1 MKKFILIAAL
11 LFISCNDG
19 TKIVLASSGN
29 LNEISIVVED
39 QLWEGSIGKA
49 LTNILSKPIYGLP
62 QQEPLFK
69 LRQIPPRVFSGFV
82 TKSRTIIIIEN
93 NKQKHTRLLLNKYAS
108 PQTVIVVSGMT
119 SREIIEELKKHSKKI
134 INKIKEAEIKEKQRR
149 IRKSLSISQALDSIF
164 KIKLDYPSIYRVA
177 AVDRNFVWLRK
188 DTKSG
193 SVNLS
198 VFQTPLKT
206 NRLNTEKIIIIRD
219 SVSKQKIP
227 GPTKETYMSTETQYK
242 PVLVP
247 TKIRK
252 HKGLEVRG
260 LWEVKKQFMGG
271 PFINFSVVDSI
282 NNRILFFDGFVYSPG
297 TKKAS
302 YIFEIEAIIKSLKI
316 LK

>member
-1 MKKFILIAAL
+1 MRKCILIAV
-11 LFISCNDG
+11 LFFVSCNDD

-29 LNEISIVVED
+29 LNEISIVVQD
-39 QLWEGSIGKA
+39 QLWEGSVGKA
-49 LTNILSKPIYGLP
+49 LTSILSKPIYGLP

-93 NKQKHTRLLLNKYAS
+93 NKQKNTRLLLNKYAS

-119 SREIIEELKKHSKKI
+119 SREIIDELKKHSKKI

-149 IRKSLSISQALDSIF
+149 IRKSLSNSHVLDSIF

-198 VFQTPLKT
+198 VFQTPLKK
-206 NRLNTEKIIIIRD
+206 NKLNTKKIITIRD

-227 GPTKETYMSTETQYK
+227 GPTKETYMSTEMQYK
-242 PVLVP
+242 SVLAP

-271 PFINFSVVDSI
+271 PFINFSVEDSI

-297 TKKAS
+297 TEKAS

>member
-1 MKKFILIAAL
+1 MRKCILIAV
-11 LFISCNDG
+11 LFFVSCNDD

-29 LNEISIVVED
+29 LNEISIVVQD
-39 QLWEGSIGKA
+39 QLWEGSVGKA
-49 LTNILSKPIYGLP
+49 LKSILSKPIYGLP

-82 TKSRTIIIIEN
+82 TKSRTIIIIEK

-149 IRKSLSISQALDSIF
+149 IRKSLSNSQVLDSIF

-177 AVDRNFVWLRK
+177 AADRNFVWLRK

-198 VFQTPLKT
+198 VFQTSLKT

-242 PVLVP
+242 SVLVP

-252 HKGLEVRG
+252 YKGLEVRG

-271 PFINFSVVDSI
+271 PFINFSVKDSI

-297 TKKAS
+297 TEKAS

>member
-39 QLWEGSIGKA
+39 QLWEGSVGKA

-134 INKIKEAEIKEKQRR
+134 INNIKEAEIKEKQRR

-188 DTKSG
+188 DIKSG

-297 TKKAS
+297 TEKAS

>member
-29 LNEISIVVED
+29 LNEISIVIED

-297 TKKAS
+297 TEKAS

>member
-39 QLWEGSIGKA
+39 QLWEGSVGKA

-134 INKIKEAEIKEKQRR
+134 INNIKEAEIKEKQRR
-149 IRKSLSISQALDSIF
+149 IRKSLNSSQVLDSIF
-164 KIKLDYPSIYRVA
+164 KIKLNYPSIYRVA

-206 NRLNTEKIIIIRD
+206 NRLNTEKIITIRD

-242 PVLVP
+242 SVLVP
-247 TKIRK
+247 TKIKK

-297 TKKAS
+297 TEKAS

>member
-39 QLWEGSIGKA
+39 QLWEGSVGKT

-134 INKIKEAEIKEKQRR
+134 INNIKEAEIKEKQRR
-149 IRKSLSISQALDSIF
+149 IRKSLNSSQVLDSIF
-164 KIKLDYPSIYRVA
+164 KIKLNYPSIYRVA

-188 DTKSG
+188 DIKSG

-206 NRLNTEKIIIIRD
+206 NRLNTEKIITIRD

-242 PVLVP
+242 SVLVP
-247 TKIRK
+247 TKIKK

>member
-39 QLWEGSIGKA
+39 QLWEGSVGKA

-297 TKKAS
+297 TEKAS

>member
-39 QLWEGSIGKA
+39 QLWEGSVGKA

-134 INKIKEAEIKEKQRR
+134 INNIKEAEIKEKQRR
-149 IRKSLSISQALDSIF
+149 IRKSLSTSQALDSIF

-242 PVLVP
+242 SVLVP
-247 TKIRK
+247 TKIK
-252 HKGLEVRG
+252 THKGLEVRG

-297 TKKAS
+297 TEKAS

>member
-1 MKKFILIAAL
+1 MKKYILIVAL
-11 LFISCNDG
+11 VFVSCTDD
-19 TKIVLASSGN
+19 TKVVLASSGN
-29 LNEISIVVED
+29 LNEISIVAED
-39 QLWEGSIGKA
+39 QLWEGSVGKA
-49 LTNILSKPIYGLP
+49 LKNVLSKPIYGLP
-62 QQEPLFK
+62 QQEPLFR

-119 SREIIEELKKHSKKI
+119 SREIIEEFKKNSKEI
-134 INKIKEAEIKEKQRR
+134 IKRIKETEIKEKQRR
-149 IRKSLSISQALDSIF
+149 IRKALNSSQVLDSIF
-164 KIKLDYPSIYRVA
+164 NIKLNYPSIYRVA
-177 AVDRNFVWLRK
+177 VADRNFVWLRK

-198 VFQTPLKT
+198 VFQAPLTANK
-206 NRLNTEKIIIIRD
+206 LNAETIITIRD

-227 GPTKETYMSTETQYK
+227 GPTKETYMSTEMQYK
-242 PVLVP
+242 SVLAS
-247 TKIRK
+247 TKISK
-252 HKGLEVRG
+252 YKGQELRG

-297 TKKAS
+297 TEKAN
-302 YIFEIEAIIKSLKI
+302 YVFEIEAIIKSLKI

>member
-1 MKKFILIAAL
+1 MRKCILIAV
-11 LFISCNDG
+11 LFFVSCNDD

-29 LNEISIVVED
+29 LNEISIVVQD
-39 QLWEGSIGKA
+39 QLWEGSVGKA
-49 LTNILSKPIYGLP
+49 LKSILSKPIYGLP

-82 TKSRTIIIIEN
+82 TKSRTIIIIEK

-149 IRKSLSISQALDSIF
+149 IRKSLSNSQVLDSIF

-177 AVDRNFVWLRK
+177 AADRNFVWLRK

-198 VFQTPLKT
+198 VFQTSLKT

-242 PVLVP
+242 SVLVP

-252 HKGLEVRG
+252 YKGLEVRG

-297 TKKAS
+297 TEKAS

>member
-1 MKKFILIAAL
+1 MKKYIFIATLVFL
-11 LFISCNDG
+11 SCNDD
-19 TKIVLASSGN
+19 TKVILASSGN
-29 LNEISIVVED
+29 LNEISIVAED
-39 QLWEGSIGKA
+39 QLWEGSVGKA
-49 LTNILSKPIYGLP
+49 LKNILSKPIYGLP
-62 QQEPLFK
+62 QQEPLFR

-93 NKQKHTRLLLNKYAS
+93 NKQKNTRLLLNKYAS

-119 SREIIEELKKHSKKI
+119 AGEIIEELKKNSKEI
-134 INKIKEAEIKEKQRR
+134 IKRIKEAEIKEKQRR
-149 IRKSLSISQALDSIF
+149 IRKALNSSQVLDSIF
-164 KIKLDYPSIYRVA
+164 NIKLNYPSIYRIA
-177 AVDRNFVWLRK
+177 AADRNFVWLRK

-198 VFQTPLKT
+198 VFQTPLIANK
-206 NRLNTEKIIIIRD
+206 LNAETIIAIRD

-227 GPTKETYMSTETQYK
+227 GPTKETYMSTEMQYK
-242 PVLVP
+242 SVLTP
-247 TKIRK
+247 TKISK
-252 HKGLEVRG
+252 YKGQELRG

-297 TKKAS
+297 TEKAN
-302 YIFEIEAIIKSLKI
+302 YVFEIEAIIKSLKI

>member
-206 NRLNTEKIIIIRD
+206 NRLNTEKIITIRD

-297 TKKAS
+297 TEKAS

>member
-39 QLWEGSIGKA
+39 QLWEGSVGKT

-134 INKIKEAEIKEKQRR
+134 INNIKEAEIKEKQRR
-149 IRKSLSISQALDSIF
+149 IRKSLNSSQVLDSIF
-164 KIKLDYPSIYRVA
+164 KIKLNYPSIYRVA

-188 DTKSG
+188 DIKSG

-252 HKGLEVRG
+252 YKGLEVRG

-282 NNRILFFDGFVYSPG
+282 NSRILFFDGFVYSPA

-302 YIFEIEAIIKSLKI
+302 YIFEIEAIIKSLKF

>member
-39 QLWEGSIGKA
+39 QLWEGSVGKT

-134 INKIKEAEIKEKQRR
+134 INNIKEAEIKEKQRR

-206 NRLNTEKIIIIRD
+206 NRLNTEKIITIRD

-252 HKGLEVRG
+252 YKGLEVRG

-297 TKKAS
+297 TEKAS

>member
-39 QLWEGSIGKA
+39 QLWEGSVGKT

-134 INKIKEAEIKEKQRR
+134 INNIKEAEIKEKQRR
-149 IRKSLSISQALDSIF
+149 IRKSLNSSQVLDSIF
-164 KIKLDYPSIYRVA
+164 KIKLNYPSIYRVA

-188 DTKSG
+188 DIKSG

-252 HKGLEVRG
+252 YKGLEVRG

-297 TKKAS
+297 TEKAS

>member
-1 MKKFILIAAL
+1 MKKFILIVAL
-11 LFISCNDG
+11 VFVSCNDD

-39 QLWEGSIGKA
+39 QLWEGSVGKA

-82 TKSRTIIIIEN
+82 TKSRTIIIIER
-93 NKQKHTRLLLNKYAS
+93 NKQKNTRLLLNKYAS

-119 SREIIEELKKHSKKI
+119 RNEIISELKKYSSKI
-134 INKIKEAEIKEKQRR
+134 INTIKSAEIKEKQRR
-149 IRKSLSISQALDSIF
+149 IRKSLSNSQVLDSMF
-164 KIKLDYPSIYRVA
+164 KIKLDFPSIYRVA
-177 AVDRNFVWLRK
+177 AADRGFVWLRK

-193 SVNLS
+193 SVNLT

-206 NRLNTEKIIIIRD
+206 SSLNTEKIITIRD

-227 GPTKETYMSTETQYK
+227 GPTQGTYMSTETQYK
-242 PVLVP
+242 SVLKP
-247 TKIRK
+247 IKISK
-252 HKGLEVRG
+252 YKGLEVRG

-271 PFINFSVVDSI
+271 PFINFSIVDSI
-282 NNRILFFDGFVYSPG
+282 NNRILFFDGFVYSPA

-302 YIFEIEAIIKSLKI
+302 YIFEIEAIIKSLKF

>member
-1 MKKFILIAAL
+1 MKKYILIATL
-11 LFISCNDG
+11 VFVSCTDD
-19 TKIVLASSGN
+19 TKVVLASSGN
-29 LNEISIVVED
+29 LNEISIVAED
-39 QLWEGSIGKA
+39 QLWEGSVGKV
-49 LTNILSKPIYGLP
+49 LKNVLSKPIYGLP
-62 QQEPLFK
+62 QQEPLFR

-93 NKQKHTRLLLNKYAS
+93 NKQKNTRLLLNKYAS

-119 SREIIEELKKHSKKI
+119 SREIIEEFKKNSKEI
-134 INKIKEAEIKEKQRR
+134 IKRIKETEIKEKQRR
-149 IRKSLSISQALDSIF
+149 IRKALNSSQALDSIF
-164 KIKLDYPSIYRVA
+164 NIKLNYPSIYRVA
-177 AVDRNFVWLRK
+177 VADRNFVWLRK

-198 VFQTPLKT
+198 VFQTPLTANK
-206 NRLNTEKIIIIRD
+206 LNAETIITIRD

-227 GPTKETYMSTETQYK
+227 GPTKETYMSTEMQYK
-242 PVLVP
+242 SVLAS
-247 TKIRK
+247 TKISK
-252 HKGLEVRG
+252 YKGQELRG

-297 TKKAS
+297 TEKAN
-302 YIFEIEAIIKSLKI
+302 YVFEIEAIIKSLKI

>member
-1 MKKFILIAAL
+1 MRKCILIAAL
-11 LFISCNDG
+11 FFVSCNDD

-29 LNEISIVVED
+29 LNEISIVVQD
-39 QLWEGSIGKA
+39 QLWEGSVGKA
-49 LTNILSKPIYGLP
+49 LKSILSKPIYGLP

-82 TKSRTIIIIEN
+82 TKSRTIIIIEK

-149 IRKSLSISQALDSIF
+149 IRKSLSNSQVLDSIF

-177 AVDRNFVWLRK
+177 AADRNFVWLRK

-198 VFQTPLKT
+198 VFQTSLKT

-242 PVLVP
+242 SVLVP

-252 HKGLEVRG
+252 YKGLEVRG

-297 TKKAS
+297 TEKAS

>member
-1 MKKFILIAAL
+1 MRKCILIVV
-11 LFISCNDG
+11 LFFVSCNDD

-29 LNEISIVVED
+29 LNEISIVVQD
-39 QLWEGSIGKA
+39 QLWEGSVGKA
-49 LTNILSKPIYGLP
+49 LTSILSKPIYGLP

-93 NKQKHTRLLLNKYAS
+93 SKQKNTRFLLNKYAS
-108 PQTVIVVSGMT
+108 PQTVIVVSGTT
-119 SREIIEELKKHSKKI
+119 SREIIDELKKHSKKI

-149 IRKSLSISQALDSIF
+149 IRKSLSNSQVLDSIF

-177 AVDRNFVWLRK
+177 AADRNFVWLRK

-198 VFQTPLKT
+198 VFQTSLKT

-242 PVLVP
+242 SVLVP

-252 HKGLEVRG
+252 YKGLEVRG

-297 TKKAS
+297 TEKAS

>member
-188 DTKSG
+188 DIKSG

-206 NRLNTEKIIIIRD
+206 NKLNTEKIIIIRD

>member
-39 QLWEGSIGKA
+39 QLWEGSVGKA

-297 TKKAS
+297 TEKAS
-302 YIFEIEAIIKSLKI
+302 YVFELEAIIKSLKI

>member
-39 QLWEGSIGKA
+39 QLWEGSVGKA

-134 INKIKEAEIKEKQRR
+134 INNIKEAEIKEKQRR

-206 NRLNTEKIIIIRD
+206 NRLNTEKIITIRD

-297 TKKAS
+297 TEKAS

>member
-108 PQTVIVVSGMT
+108 PQTVIVVSGTT
-119 SREIIEELKKHSKKI
+119 SREIIDELKKHSKKI

-149 IRKSLSISQALDSIF
+149 IRKSLSNSHALDSIF

-188 DTKSG
+188 DIKSG

-206 NRLNTEKIIIIRD
+206 NRLNTEKIITIRD

-252 HKGLEVRG
+252 YKGLEVRG

-297 TKKAS
+297 TEKAS

>member
-1 MKKFILIAAL
+1 MRKCILIAV
-11 LFISCNDG
+11 LFFVSCNDD

-29 LNEISIVVED
+29 LNEISIVVQD
-39 QLWEGSIGKA
+39 QLWEGSVGKA
-49 LTNILSKPIYGLP
+49 LKSILSKPIYGLP

-82 TKSRTIIIIEN
+82 TKSRTIIIIEK

-149 IRKSLSISQALDSIF
+149 IRKSLSNSQVLDSIF
-164 KIKLDYPSIYRVA
+164 KIKLEYPSIYRVA
-177 AVDRNFVWLRK
+177 AADRNFVWLRK

-198 VFQTPLKT
+198 VFQTSLKT

-242 PVLVP
+242 SVLVP

-297 TKKAS
+297 TEKAS

>member
-39 QLWEGSIGKA
+39 QLWEGSVGKA

-134 INKIKEAEIKEKQRR
+134 INNIKEAEIKEKQRR
-149 IRKSLSISQALDSIF
+149 IRKSLSNSQVLDSIF
-164 KIKLDYPSIYRVA
+164 KIKLNYPSIYRVA

-188 DTKSG
+188 DIKSG

-227 GPTKETYMSTETQYK
+227 GPTKGTYMSTETQYK
-242 PVLVP
+242 SVLVP
-247 TKIRK
+247 TKIKK

-297 TKKAS
+297 TEKAS

>member
-93 NKQKHTRLLLNKYAS
+93 NKENHPRLLLNKYAS

-134 INKIKEAEIKEKQRR
+134 INNIKEAEIKEKQRR
-149 IRKSLSISQALDSIF
+149 IRKSLSSSQVLDSIF
-164 KIKLDYPSIYRVA
+164 KIKLNYPSIYRVA

-206 NRLNTEKIIIIRD
+206 NRLNTEKIITIRD

-242 PVLVP
+242 PILVP

-297 TKKAS
+297 TEKAS

>member
-29 LNEISIVVED
+29 LNEISIVIED

-134 INKIKEAEIKEKQRR
+134 INNIKEAEIKEKQRR

-297 TKKAS
+297 TEKAS

>member
-29 LNEISIVVED
+29 LNEISIVIED

-206 NRLNTEKIIIIRD
+206 NRLNTEKIITIRD

-252 HKGLEVRG
+252 YKGLEVRG

-297 TKKAS
+297 TEKAS

>member
-1 MKKFILIAAL
+1 MRKCILIAV
-11 LFISCNDG
+11 LFFVSCNDD

-29 LNEISIVVED
+29 LNEISIVVQD
-39 QLWEGSIGKA
+39 QLWEGSVGKA
-49 LTNILSKPIYGLP
+49 LKSILSKPIYGLP

-82 TKSRTIIIIEN
+82 TKSRTIIIIEK

-119 SREIIEELKKHSKKI
+119 SREIIDELKKHSKKI
-134 INKIKEAEIKEKQRR
+134 INKIKETEIKEKQRR
-149 IRKSLSISQALDSIF
+149 IRKSLSNSQVLDSIF

-177 AVDRNFVWLRK
+177 AADRNFVWLRK

-198 VFQTPLKT
+198 VFQTSLKT

-242 PVLVP
+242 SVLVP

-252 HKGLEVRG
+252 YKGLEVRG

-297 TKKAS
+297 TEKAS

>member
-39 QLWEGSIGKA
+39 QLWEGSVGKA

-134 INKIKEAEIKEKQRR
+134 INNIKEAEIKEKQRR
-149 IRKSLSISQALDSIF
+149 IRKSLNSSQVLDSIF
-164 KIKLDYPSIYRVA
+164 KIKLNYPSIYRVA

-188 DTKSG
+188 DIKSG

-252 HKGLEVRG
+252 YKGLEVRG

-282 NNRILFFDGFVYSPG
+282 NSRILFFDGFVYSPA

-302 YIFEIEAIIKSLKI
+302 YIFEIEAIIKSLKF

>member
-134 INKIKEAEIKEKQRR
+134 INNIKEAEIKEKQRR

-206 NRLNTEKIIIIRD
+206 NRLNTEKIITIRD

-252 HKGLEVRG
+252 HKGLEVRW

-297 TKKAS
+297 TEKAS

>member
-1 MKKFILIAAL
+1 MRKCILIIV
-11 LFISCNDG
+11 LFFVSCNDD

-29 LNEISIVVED
+29 LNEISIVVQD
-39 QLWEGSIGKA
+39 QLWEGSVGKA
-49 LTNILSKPIYGLP
+49 LTSILSKPIYGLP

-82 TKSRTIIIIEN
+82 TKSRTIIIIEK
-93 NKQKHTRLLLNKYAS
+93 NKQKNTRLLLNKYAS

-119 SREIIEELKKHSKKI
+119 GREIIEELKKHSKKI

-149 IRKSLSISQALDSIF
+149 IRKSLSNPHVLDSIF

-177 AVDRNFVWLRK
+177 AADRNFVWLRK

-198 VFQTPLKT
+198 VFQTSLKT

-227 GPTKETYMSTETQYK
+227 GPTKETYMSTETQSKSILTPTRINKYK
-242 PVLVP
+242 
-247 TKIRK
+247 
-252 HKGLEVRG
+252 GQEVRG

-271 PFINFSVVDSI
+271 PFINFSIVDSI
-282 NNRILFFDGFVYSPG
+282 NGRILFFDGFVYSPA

-302 YIFEIEAIIKSLKI
+302 YIFEIEAIIKSLKF

>member
-39 QLWEGSIGKA
+39 QLWEGSVGKT

-134 INKIKEAEIKEKQRR
+134 INNIKEAEIKEKQRR

-206 NRLNTEKIIIIRD
+206 NRLNTEKIITIRD

-252 HKGLEVRG
+252 YKGLEVRG